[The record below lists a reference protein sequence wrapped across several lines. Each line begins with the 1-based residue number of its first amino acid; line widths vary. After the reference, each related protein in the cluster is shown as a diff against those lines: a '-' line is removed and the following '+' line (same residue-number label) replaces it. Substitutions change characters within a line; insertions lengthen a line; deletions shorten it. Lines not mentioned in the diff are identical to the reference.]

1 LIEIDEELYAVV
13 VRAGG
18 VHMHAL
24 GPLAAVVKE
33 LDALRFALR
42 RLGRSGGSPERAAAA
57 ATSAAGTSATFSGD
71 RLDALLLR
79 PLSRELGD
87 GPLVVVPTGALH
99 ALPWGLLPTCRGRPV
114 TVAPSAT
121 LWLRA
126 QARART
132 AREAP
137 EGRDARKQAQRVVLV
152 AGPGLAGAA
161 GEVASL
167 RRRYPGAQ
175 RFTPRT
181 ATVEAVLSALDG
193 ASLAHIAAHGR
204 FRTDN
209 PLFSSL
215 TLADGPLMVY
225 DIERMRR
232 APRQIVLSA
241 CDSGVSGVR
250 PGDELMGLAAALFA
264 QQASTLV
271 ASVVPVSDE
280 ATRPLMLR
288 YHKALQA
295 TGSPAAA
302 LASVGEA
309 EARGDPAAYAA
320 AAAFV
325 CFGAGW

>member
-1 LIEIDEELYAVV
+1 
-13 VRAGG
+13 
-18 VHMHAL
+18 
-24 GPLAAVVKE
+24 
-33 LDALRFALR
+33 
-42 RLGRSGGSPERAAAA
+42 
-57 ATSAAGTSATFSGD
+57 
-71 RLDALLLR
+71 
-79 PLSRELGD
+79 
-87 GPLVVVPTGALH
+87 
-99 ALPWGLLPTCRGRPV
+99 
-114 TVAPSAT
+114 
-121 LWLRA
+121 
-126 QARART
+126 
-132 AREAP
+132 
-137 EGRDARKQAQRVVLV
+137 VVLV